1 MPGPEI
7 VRRNFRQYDRDLG
20 LTGLFAPNPL
30 YAGTAN
36 TILTA
41 STLYVARFIP
51 SRPFNAALIA
61 YVVTSFATAD
71 DNVDVGIFNSAGT
84 RLVSSGATAGKL
96 NTSNGVK
103 TVSFTATPLAAGVVY
118 YAALACGTVGGTA
131 ATLSMHNAAT
141 AGSQFFGSSM
151 PNIGQGTYAAN
162 PTLPASVSI
171 SPTGG
176 VVPLLAVR
184 ES

>member
-1 MPGPEI
+1 MSLKLLGPNP
-7 VRRNFRQYDRDLG
+7 RAFDRDNG
-20 LTGLFAPNPL
+20 QVGLFAPNPL
-30 YAGTAN
+30 YGGTTN
-36 TILTA
+36 VILTA
-41 STLYVARFIP
+41 STLYVARFMP

-61 YVVTSFATAD
+61 YVVTSFATTD
-71 DNVDVGIFNSAGT
+71 DNVDVGIFDSTGQ

-103 TVSFTATPLAAGVVY
+103 TVSFTATALKAGTVY

-131 ATLSMHNAAT
+131 ATLTHHTAST

-151 PNIGQGTYAAN
+151 PNISQGTYAAN

-176 VVPLLAVR
+176 NVPLLAVR